1 MNQTDAISAA
11 PTDSTA
17 IITTAHLVVI
27 VLLAVAAM
35 LVIWWGGRRRA
46 RERAEREASHTETV
60 VARDTVEPAPI
71 NLPVTPPPSPL
82 VADPAPMP
90 DVTAPIAEPSPAP
103 APTPVPAPS
112 ATPDAAPVTPA
123 PAVTNADADQPV
135 TVLKGLGPKVAARL
149 AEQGITRVG
158 QLAALTPNEAEA
170 LDAALGAFSG
180 RMARDRWIEQ
190 AQLLA
195 AGDRAGYE
203 ATFGKLG

>member
-11 PTDSTA
+11 PTDGTA

-60 VARDTVEPAPI
+60 VARGTVEPAPI
-71 NLPVTPPPSPL
+71 DPPVTPPPSPL

-90 DVTAPIAEPSPAP
+90 DMATPVATPSPATEATPAPVPAP
-103 APTPVPAPS
+103 APPATG
-112 ATPDAAPVTPA
+112 AEVDA
-123 PAVTNADADQPV
+123 PV

-170 LDAALGAFSG
+170 LDAALGTFSG

>member
-11 PTDSTA
+11 PTDGTA

-60 VARDTVEPAPI
+60 VARDTVEPAPVHP
-71 NLPVTPPPSPL
+71 PVTPPPSPL

-90 DVTAPIAEPSPAP
+90 DVAAPVAPPSPAP
-103 APTPVPAPS
+103 APTPVPA
-112 ATPDAAPVTPA
+112 ATPA
-123 PAVTNADADQPV
+123 PAPVTTAPAATGADADAPV
-135 TVLKGLGPKVAARL
+135 TLLKGLGPKVAARL
-149 AEQGITRVG
+149 AEQGITRVS

-170 LDAALGAFSG
+170 LDAALGTFSG